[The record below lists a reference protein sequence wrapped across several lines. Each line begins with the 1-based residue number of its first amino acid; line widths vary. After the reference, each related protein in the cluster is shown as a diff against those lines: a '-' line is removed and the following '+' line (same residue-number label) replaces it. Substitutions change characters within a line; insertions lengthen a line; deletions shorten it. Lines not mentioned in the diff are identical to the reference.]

1 MYKGNNVFI
10 QKLLIFI
17 NMIILPVIIV
27 LAWHFA
33 TSTGAMSTLILPR
46 ISTVLETLKEQLGN
60 GTLTGDIGIS
70 LSRIAKGYALAVVV
84 GILLGVL
91 MGMNKFANRFFM
103 LTFTAIRQIP
113 MIAWVP
119 ILIIWFG
126 IGEES
131 KVAVIFLAAYFPVLV
146 NTVSGIERTDPKL
159 IEVGKMYHLNCW
171 QQFAKIYLTLSIQ
184 NVNKSFTVD
193 GQKVDVLKDI
203 NLEVQEGEFIA
214 IVGHSGCGKSTLL
227 KIIAGLEKNDTG
239 LVTVDGKEVNGPG
252 MDRGMIFQEHRL
264 FPWMSIEKN
273 VQLGLKGLSKE
284 EKTKLSDQY
293 LELVKLSEFK
303 KAYPSQLS
311 GGMSQRAAIARS
323 LVSQP
328 EVLLLDEPFGALDA
342 LTKIELQEELLKI
355 RERFH
360 NTMLMV
366 THDIEEA
373 VYLADRIVVMSAR
386 PGRIKDVIKVEL
398 GTYRDRGGSDFAH
411 YKKKIFDYFFE
422 EKTVV
427 PEYNI

>member
-1 MYKGNNVFI
+1 
-10 QKLLIFI
+10 
-17 NMIILPVIIV
+17 
-27 LAWHFA
+27 
-33 TSTGAMSTLILPR
+33 
-46 ISTVLETLKEQLGN
+46 
-60 GTLTGDIGIS
+60 
-70 LSRIAKGYALAVVV
+70 
-84 GILLGVL
+84 
-91 MGMNKFANRFFM
+91 MGK
-103 LTFTAIRQIP
+103 
-113 MIAWVP
+113 
-119 ILIIWFG
+119 
-126 IGEES
+126 
-131 KVAVIFLAAYFPVLV
+131 
-146 NTVSGIERTDPKL
+146 
-159 IEVGKMYHLNCW
+159 
-171 QQFAKIYLTLSIQ
+171 TLSIQ

-284 EKTKLSDQY
+284 EKTKLSNQY
-293 LELVKLSEFK
+293 LELVKLSEFE

-398 GTYRDRGGSDFAH
+398 GTYRVRGGSDFAH

>member
-1 MYKGNNVFI
+1 
-10 QKLLIFI
+10 
-17 NMIILPVIIV
+17 
-27 LAWHFA
+27 
-33 TSTGAMSTLILPR
+33 
-46 ISTVLETLKEQLGN
+46 
-60 GTLTGDIGIS
+60 
-70 LSRIAKGYALAVVV
+70 
-84 GILLGVL
+84 
-91 MGMNKFANRFFM
+91 MGK
-103 LTFTAIRQIP
+103 
-113 MIAWVP
+113 
-119 ILIIWFG
+119 
-126 IGEES
+126 
-131 KVAVIFLAAYFPVLV
+131 
-146 NTVSGIERTDPKL
+146 
-159 IEVGKMYHLNCW
+159 
-171 QQFAKIYLTLSIQ
+171 TLSIQ

-227 KIIAGLEKNDTG
+227 KIIAGLEKKDTG

-284 EKTKLSDQY
+284 EKTKLSNQY

>member
-1 MYKGNNVFI
+1 
-10 QKLLIFI
+10 
-17 NMIILPVIIV
+17 
-27 LAWHFA
+27 
-33 TSTGAMSTLILPR
+33 
-46 ISTVLETLKEQLGN
+46 
-60 GTLTGDIGIS
+60 
-70 LSRIAKGYALAVVV
+70 
-84 GILLGVL
+84 
-91 MGMNKFANRFFM
+91 MGK
-103 LTFTAIRQIP
+103 
-113 MIAWVP
+113 
-119 ILIIWFG
+119 
-126 IGEES
+126 
-131 KVAVIFLAAYFPVLV
+131 
-146 NTVSGIERTDPKL
+146 
-159 IEVGKMYHLNCW
+159 
-171 QQFAKIYLTLSIQ
+171 TLSIQ

-227 KIIAGLEKNDTG
+227 KINAGLEKNDTG

-284 EKTKLSDQY
+284 EKTKLSNQY

>member
-1 MYKGNNVFI
+1 
-10 QKLLIFI
+10 
-17 NMIILPVIIV
+17 
-27 LAWHFA
+27 
-33 TSTGAMSTLILPR
+33 
-46 ISTVLETLKEQLGN
+46 
-60 GTLTGDIGIS
+60 
-70 LSRIAKGYALAVVV
+70 
-84 GILLGVL
+84 
-91 MGMNKFANRFFM
+91 MGK
-103 LTFTAIRQIP
+103 
-113 MIAWVP
+113 
-119 ILIIWFG
+119 
-126 IGEES
+126 
-131 KVAVIFLAAYFPVLV
+131 
-146 NTVSGIERTDPKL
+146 
-159 IEVGKMYHLNCW
+159 
-171 QQFAKIYLTLSIQ
+171 TLSIQ
-184 NVNKSFTVD
+184 NVNKSFTGD

-284 EKTKLSDQY
+284 EKTKLSGQY

>member
-1 MYKGNNVFI
+1 
-10 QKLLIFI
+10 
-17 NMIILPVIIV
+17 
-27 LAWHFA
+27 
-33 TSTGAMSTLILPR
+33 
-46 ISTVLETLKEQLGN
+46 
-60 GTLTGDIGIS
+60 
-70 LSRIAKGYALAVVV
+70 
-84 GILLGVL
+84 
-91 MGMNKFANRFFM
+91 MGK
-103 LTFTAIRQIP
+103 
-113 MIAWVP
+113 
-119 ILIIWFG
+119 
-126 IGEES
+126 
-131 KVAVIFLAAYFPVLV
+131 
-146 NTVSGIERTDPKL
+146 
-159 IEVGKMYHLNCW
+159 
-171 QQFAKIYLTLSIQ
+171 TLSIQ

-284 EKTKLSDQY
+284 EKTKLSNQY

-311 GGMSQRAAIARS
+311 GGMSHRAAIARS

>member
-1 MYKGNNVFI
+1 MRK
-10 QKLLIFI
+10 
-17 NMIILPVIIV
+17 
-27 LAWHFA
+27 
-33 TSTGAMSTLILPR
+33 
-46 ISTVLETLKEQLGN
+46 
-60 GTLTGDIGIS
+60 
-70 LSRIAKGYALAVVV
+70 
-84 GILLGVL
+84 
-91 MGMNKFANRFFM
+91 
-103 LTFTAIRQIP
+103 
-113 MIAWVP
+113 
-119 ILIIWFG
+119 
-126 IGEES
+126 
-131 KVAVIFLAAYFPVLV
+131 
-146 NTVSGIERTDPKL
+146 
-159 IEVGKMYHLNCW
+159 
-171 QQFAKIYLTLSIQ
+171 TLSIQ

-203 NLEVQEGEFIA
+203 NLEVQKGEFIA

>member
-1 MYKGNNVFI
+1 
-10 QKLLIFI
+10 
-17 NMIILPVIIV
+17 
-27 LAWHFA
+27 
-33 TSTGAMSTLILPR
+33 
-46 ISTVLETLKEQLGN
+46 
-60 GTLTGDIGIS
+60 
-70 LSRIAKGYALAVVV
+70 
-84 GILLGVL
+84 
-91 MGMNKFANRFFM
+91 MGKKK
-103 LTFTAIRQIP
+103 
-113 MIAWVP
+113 
-119 ILIIWFG
+119 LIIH
-126 IGEES
+126 
-131 KVAVIFLAAYFPVLV
+131 
-146 NTVSGIERTDPKL
+146 D
-159 IEVGKMYHLNCW
+159 
-171 QQFAKIYLTLSIQ
+171 
-184 NVNKSFTVD
+184 VNKSFIVN
-193 GQKVDVLKDI
+193 GQSVDVLKDI
-203 NLEVQEGEFIA
+203 NLEIEEGEFVV

-227 KIIAGLEKNDTG
+227 KMIAGLETNDTG
-239 LVTVDGKEVNGPG
+239 ELSVDGKEISGPG

-264 FPWMSIEKN
+264 FPWLSIEKN

-284 EKTKLSDQY
+284 EKRKLSDQY

-328 EVLLLDEPFGALDA
+328 EILLLDEPFGALDA
-342 LTKIELQEELLKI
+342 LTKIELQEEMLKI

-360 NTMLMV
+360 NTMIMV

-398 GTYRDRGGSDFAH
+398 GKYRDRGSTDFTY

-422 EKTVV
+422 ERTDT

>member
-1 MYKGNNVFI
+1 
-10 QKLLIFI
+10 
-17 NMIILPVIIV
+17 
-27 LAWHFA
+27 
-33 TSTGAMSTLILPR
+33 
-46 ISTVLETLKEQLGN
+46 
-60 GTLTGDIGIS
+60 
-70 LSRIAKGYALAVVV
+70 
-84 GILLGVL
+84 
-91 MGMNKFANRFFM
+91 
-103 LTFTAIRQIP
+103 
-113 MIAWVP
+113 
-119 ILIIWFG
+119 
-126 IGEES
+126 
-131 KVAVIFLAAYFPVLV
+131 
-146 NTVSGIERTDPKL
+146 
-159 IEVGKMYHLNCW
+159 
-171 QQFAKIYLTLSIQ
+171 
-184 NVNKSFTVD
+184 
-193 GQKVDVLKDI
+193 
-203 NLEVQEGEFIA
+203 
-214 IVGHSGCGKSTLL
+214 
-227 KIIAGLEKNDTG
+227 
-239 LVTVDGKEVNGPG
+239 

-284 EKTKLSDQY
+284 EKTKLSNQY

-311 GGMSQRAAIARS
+311 GGMSQRAAIVRS

>member
-1 MYKGNNVFI
+1 
-10 QKLLIFI
+10 
-17 NMIILPVIIV
+17 
-27 LAWHFA
+27 
-33 TSTGAMSTLILPR
+33 
-46 ISTVLETLKEQLGN
+46 
-60 GTLTGDIGIS
+60 
-70 LSRIAKGYALAVVV
+70 
-84 GILLGVL
+84 
-91 MGMNKFANRFFM
+91 MGK
-103 LTFTAIRQIP
+103 
-113 MIAWVP
+113 
-119 ILIIWFG
+119 
-126 IGEES
+126 
-131 KVAVIFLAAYFPVLV
+131 
-146 NTVSGIERTDPKL
+146 
-159 IEVGKMYHLNCW
+159 
-171 QQFAKIYLTLSIQ
+171 TLSIQ

-422 EKTVV
+422 EKTVL

>member
-1 MYKGNNVFI
+1 
-10 QKLLIFI
+10 
-17 NMIILPVIIV
+17 
-27 LAWHFA
+27 
-33 TSTGAMSTLILPR
+33 
-46 ISTVLETLKEQLGN
+46 
-60 GTLTGDIGIS
+60 
-70 LSRIAKGYALAVVV
+70 
-84 GILLGVL
+84 
-91 MGMNKFANRFFM
+91 MGK
-103 LTFTAIRQIP
+103 
-113 MIAWVP
+113 
-119 ILIIWFG
+119 
-126 IGEES
+126 
-131 KVAVIFLAAYFPVLV
+131 
-146 NTVSGIERTDPKL
+146 
-159 IEVGKMYHLNCW
+159 
-171 QQFAKIYLTLSIQ
+171 TLSIQ

-284 EKTKLSDQY
+284 EKTKLSNQY

>member
-1 MYKGNNVFI
+1 
-10 QKLLIFI
+10 
-17 NMIILPVIIV
+17 
-27 LAWHFA
+27 
-33 TSTGAMSTLILPR
+33 
-46 ISTVLETLKEQLGN
+46 
-60 GTLTGDIGIS
+60 
-70 LSRIAKGYALAVVV
+70 
-84 GILLGVL
+84 
-91 MGMNKFANRFFM
+91 MGK
-103 LTFTAIRQIP
+103 
-113 MIAWVP
+113 
-119 ILIIWFG
+119 
-126 IGEES
+126 
-131 KVAVIFLAAYFPVLV
+131 
-146 NTVSGIERTDPKL
+146 
-159 IEVGKMYHLNCW
+159 
-171 QQFAKIYLTLSIQ
+171 TLSIQ

-193 GQKVDVLKDI
+193 GQKVDVLKHI

-284 EKTKLSDQY
+284 EKTKLSNQY

>member
-1 MYKGNNVFI
+1 
-10 QKLLIFI
+10 
-17 NMIILPVIIV
+17 
-27 LAWHFA
+27 
-33 TSTGAMSTLILPR
+33 
-46 ISTVLETLKEQLGN
+46 
-60 GTLTGDIGIS
+60 
-70 LSRIAKGYALAVVV
+70 
-84 GILLGVL
+84 
-91 MGMNKFANRFFM
+91 MGK
-103 LTFTAIRQIP
+103 
-113 MIAWVP
+113 
-119 ILIIWFG
+119 
-126 IGEES
+126 
-131 KVAVIFLAAYFPVLV
+131 
-146 NTVSGIERTDPKL
+146 
-159 IEVGKMYHLNCW
+159 
-171 QQFAKIYLTLSIQ
+171 TLSIQ

-284 EKTKLSDQY
+284 EKTKLSSQY

>member
-1 MYKGNNVFI
+1 
-10 QKLLIFI
+10 
-17 NMIILPVIIV
+17 
-27 LAWHFA
+27 
-33 TSTGAMSTLILPR
+33 
-46 ISTVLETLKEQLGN
+46 
-60 GTLTGDIGIS
+60 
-70 LSRIAKGYALAVVV
+70 
-84 GILLGVL
+84 
-91 MGMNKFANRFFM
+91 MGK
-103 LTFTAIRQIP
+103 
-113 MIAWVP
+113 
-119 ILIIWFG
+119 
-126 IGEES
+126 
-131 KVAVIFLAAYFPVLV
+131 
-146 NTVSGIERTDPKL
+146 
-159 IEVGKMYHLNCW
+159 
-171 QQFAKIYLTLSIQ
+171 TLSIQ

-284 EKTKLSDQY
+284 EKTKLSNQY

-422 EKTVV
+422 EKTVL

>member
-1 MYKGNNVFI
+1 
-10 QKLLIFI
+10 
-17 NMIILPVIIV
+17 
-27 LAWHFA
+27 
-33 TSTGAMSTLILPR
+33 
-46 ISTVLETLKEQLGN
+46 
-60 GTLTGDIGIS
+60 
-70 LSRIAKGYALAVVV
+70 
-84 GILLGVL
+84 
-91 MGMNKFANRFFM
+91 MGK
-103 LTFTAIRQIP
+103 
-113 MIAWVP
+113 
-119 ILIIWFG
+119 
-126 IGEES
+126 
-131 KVAVIFLAAYFPVLV
+131 
-146 NTVSGIERTDPKL
+146 
-159 IEVGKMYHLNCW
+159 
-171 QQFAKIYLTLSIQ
+171 TLSIQ

-203 NLEVQEGEFIA
+203 NLEIQEGEFIA

-239 LVTVDGKEVNGPG
+239 LVTVDGNEVKGPG

-284 EKTKLSDQY
+284 EKIKLSDQY

-328 EVLLLDEPFGALDA
+328 EILLLDEPFGALDA

-360 NTMLMV
+360 NTMIMV

-373 VYLADRIVVMSAR
+373 VFLADRIVVMSAR
-386 PGRIKDVIKVEL
+386 PGRIKDVIEVEL
-398 GTYRDRGGSDFAH
+398 GKYRDRGGSDFAH

-427 PEYNI
+427 PEYNNYKENPHKWICIFVFYRKISLNMLVKQTAEVRGIFCVQMQRF

>member
-1 MYKGNNVFI
+1 
-10 QKLLIFI
+10 
-17 NMIILPVIIV
+17 
-27 LAWHFA
+27 
-33 TSTGAMSTLILPR
+33 
-46 ISTVLETLKEQLGN
+46 
-60 GTLTGDIGIS
+60 
-70 LSRIAKGYALAVVV
+70 
-84 GILLGVL
+84 
-91 MGMNKFANRFFM
+91 MGK
-103 LTFTAIRQIP
+103 
-113 MIAWVP
+113 
-119 ILIIWFG
+119 
-126 IGEES
+126 
-131 KVAVIFLAAYFPVLV
+131 
-146 NTVSGIERTDPKL
+146 
-159 IEVGKMYHLNCW
+159 
-171 QQFAKIYLTLSIQ
+171 TLSIQ

-239 LVTVDGKEVNGPG
+239 LVTVDGKEINRPG

-273 VQLGLKGLSKE
+273 VQLGLKGLSRE
-284 EKTKLSDQY
+284 EKTKLSGQC
-293 LELVKLSEFK
+293 LELVKLSDFK

-398 GTYRDRGGSDFAH
+398 GTYRGRGGNDFAH

>member
-1 MYKGNNVFI
+1 
-10 QKLLIFI
+10 
-17 NMIILPVIIV
+17 
-27 LAWHFA
+27 
-33 TSTGAMSTLILPR
+33 
-46 ISTVLETLKEQLGN
+46 
-60 GTLTGDIGIS
+60 
-70 LSRIAKGYALAVVV
+70 
-84 GILLGVL
+84 
-91 MGMNKFANRFFM
+91 MGK
-103 LTFTAIRQIP
+103 
-113 MIAWVP
+113 
-119 ILIIWFG
+119 
-126 IGEES
+126 
-131 KVAVIFLAAYFPVLV
+131 
-146 NTVSGIERTDPKL
+146 
-159 IEVGKMYHLNCW
+159 
-171 QQFAKIYLTLSIQ
+171 TLSIQ

-284 EKTKLSDQY
+284 EKTKLSNQY

-323 LVSQP
+323 LVNQP

>member
-1 MYKGNNVFI
+1 M
-10 QKLLIFI
+10 
-17 NMIILPVIIV
+17 
-27 LAWHFA
+27 
-33 TSTGAMSTLILPR
+33 
-46 ISTVLETLKEQLGN
+46 
-60 GTLTGDIGIS
+60 
-70 LSRIAKGYALAVVV
+70 
-84 GILLGVL
+84 
-91 MGMNKFANRFFM
+91 
-103 LTFTAIRQIP
+103 
-113 MIAWVP
+113 
-119 ILIIWFG
+119 
-126 IGEES
+126 
-131 KVAVIFLAAYFPVLV
+131 
-146 NTVSGIERTDPKL
+146 
-159 IEVGKMYHLNCW
+159 
-171 QQFAKIYLTLSIQ
+171 
-184 NVNKSFTVD
+184 
-193 GQKVDVLKDI
+193 
-203 NLEVQEGEFIA
+203 
-214 IVGHSGCGKSTLL
+214 
-227 KIIAGLEKNDTG
+227 
-239 LVTVDGKEVNGPG
+239 
-252 MDRGMIFQEHRL
+252 
-264 FPWMSIEKN
+264 
-273 VQLGLKGLSKE
+273 
-284 EKTKLSDQY
+284 
-293 LELVKLSEFK
+293 SEFK

-373 VYLADRIVVMSAR
+373 DRIVVMSAR